1 MHESNTVAAKS
12 AGKQIVY
19 HVLQDPN
26 DAASPEELVAMDHEI
41 DELREQ
47 IASAKASDKTLRSN
61 LASVNA
67 TLSTQDLRDSA
78 KALGRER
85 ERLLGRL
92 GPLRSGSVKPIS
104 QAEKA
109 VVDTA
114 WKEWSE
120 NARARKKVCLDV
132 WAYVTDMLPDGKTEA
147 ELWEELGLEADE

>member
-1 MHESNTVAAKS
+1 
-12 AGKQIVY
+12 
-19 HVLQDPN
+19 
-26 DAASPEELVAMDHEI
+26 MDHAI

-47 IASAKASDKTLRSN
+47 IASAKASDKTLRSH

-67 TLSTQDLRDSA
+67 TLSTEDLRDSA

-85 ERLLGRL
+85 EHLLGRL

-109 VVDTA
+109 VVDKA

-120 NARARKKVCLDV
+120 KARARKKVCLDV
-132 WAYVTDMLPDGKTEA
+132 WAYVTETLPDGKSEA
-147 ELWEELGLEADE
+147 EMWVGPLHIKKALALSPANCIVGRAGARGGRVNVTARLLKAHR

>member
-1 MHESNTVAAKS
+1 
-12 AGKQIVY
+12 
-19 HVLQDPN
+19 
-26 DAASPEELVAMDHEI
+26 MDHEI

-147 ELWEELGLEADE
+147 ELWVSPLDIKEPLPLSLAKCTVGRAWA